1 MRNRTV
7 LPLLLAALVVLVL
20 LAFGGT
26 GVLSQL
32 MEGPTAGGTS
42 SAAASPSAVQA
53 TAPQTTAP
61 QAGGPGATAPR
72 TTASLPSAS
81 PPSVPQASARANPSG
96 LPEVPESGLPAEARS
111 TLALI
116 RAGGPFRYSQDDQ
129 AFGNFE
135 RVLPRKDRGYYREY
149 TVPTPGESDRGARRI
164 VAGDG
169 GEKYYTDDHYETFQF
184 ISEGS

>member
-1 MRNRTV
+1 MRSRKL
-7 LPLLLAALVVLVL
+7 LPLLLTVLVVLAL

-26 GVLSQL
+26 GVLGQL
-32 MEGPTAGGTS
+32 TEGTTAGVTS
-42 SAAASPSAVQA
+42 TAADPPPAGQSAAPRA
-53 TAPQTTAP
+53 T
-61 QAGGPGATAPR
+61 
-72 TTASLPSAS
+72 AS
-81 PPSVPQASARANPSG
+81 PPSVAQASAQNPSG
-96 LPEVPESGLPAEARS
+96 LPEVRESVLPAEARS

-164 VAGDG
+164 VAGEG
-169 GEKYYTDDHYETFQF
+169 GEKYYTDDHYETFRF
-184 ISEGS
+184 IAEGS